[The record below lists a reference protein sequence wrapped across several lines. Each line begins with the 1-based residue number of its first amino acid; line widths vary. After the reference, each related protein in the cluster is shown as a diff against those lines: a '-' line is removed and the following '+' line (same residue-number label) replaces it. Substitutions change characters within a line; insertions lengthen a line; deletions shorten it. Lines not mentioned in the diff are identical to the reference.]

1 MMNTSVC
8 WNATTLDS
16 NTFQHTA
23 QAMGTHSAQKQIAAI
38 QAMVPSQRNC
48 WKFCVVVTE
57 SLKRFGLEFYFF
69 LMVLM
74 GYICLKLL
82 CRWKRWGKRATIS
95 LEDYC
100 PIRQV
105 IRGLVMLVSIREG
118 SEVLEHTIASAW
130 ATWVKIFHICIWS
143 SSFLA
148 HKLNT

>member
-23 QAMGTHSAQKQIAAI
+23 QDMGTHCPETNCSHPGHGAFSKKLLKILRGSDR
-38 QAMVPSQRNC
+38 VPEEIWPRI
-48 WKFCVVVTE
+48 
-57 SLKRFGLEFYFF
+57 LFF
-69 LMVLM
+69 LMVIM
-74 GYICLKLL
+74 GHICLKLL
-82 CRWKRWGKRATIS
+82 CRWKRWGKRAMIS

-118 SEVLEHTIASAW
+118 SEVLEHSIASAW